1 MKKIL
6 KLFSLLLIFSLTCV
20 LFACEDTPAE
30 PPAHEHVDYVSN
42 LKFDLTSSTV
52 KAEVTV
58 KQFIDGDTTHF
69 NISESIDKT
78 GVLKARYLAINTPE
92 STGVIEEWGKK
103 ASSFTKEK
111 LSSAVSIY
119 VESDNEKWNLDST
132 GGRYLV
138 WVWYKTSK
146 DAEYRNLNLEI
157 LQEGLAISSNSGDN
171 KYGSTCLSAIAQAKA
186 EKLYVYSKE
195 KDPDF
200 YYGDRIDLTLKELR
214 INIEKYSGKRV
225 AFEAVVTKKVGETIY
240 VEEYDPETGLY
251 FGMQVYLGYGLPG
264 KALQILSKGNRV
276 LIVGSVQYY
285 EAGDTWQVSDL
296 RYRTAKPTDPNNV
309 RLISENNESPY
320 TKLDIER
327 FLNGKEEI
335 VVNVDGEDVNKTFSC
350 SSLMM
355 NTTVTVSDLTVKS
368 YYTTN
373 NGGNS
378 DGALTLTC
386 EVNGREIVVRTEVLH
401 DQEGKLLDGED
412 LKGKTIQVKGII
424 DYFKGTHQIKVFD
437 YEDILIQ
444 E

>member
-6 KLFSLLLIFSLTCV
+6 KLLSFILIFSLALV
-20 LFACEDTPAE
+20 LFACEETPEE
-30 PPAHEHVDYVSN
+30 PQEQEHIDYVSN
-42 LKFDLTSSTV
+42 LKFDLTSSSL

-69 NISESIDKT
+69 NISESVDAT
-78 GVLKARYLAINTPE
+78 GVLKARYLSINTPE

-119 VESDNEKWNLDST
+119 VESDNNKWNLDST

-138 WVWYKTSK
+138 WVWYKPSAT
-146 DAEYRNLNLEI
+146 AEYRNLNLEI
-157 LQEGLAISSNSGDN
+157 LQEGLAIASNSGDN
-171 KYGSTCLSAIAQAKA
+171 RYGSVCLDAIAQAKR
-186 EKLYVYSKE
+186 EKLYIHSKE

-200 YYGDRIDLTLKELR
+200 YYGDRVDLTLKELR
-214 INIEKYSGKRV
+214 TNIEKYSGVKV

-240 VEEYDPETGLY
+240 VEEYDPETNLY
-251 FGMQVYLGYGLPG
+251 FGMQVYLGYNLPG
-264 KALQILSKGNRV
+264 RALEILSKGNRV

-285 EAGDTWQVSDL
+285 EAGGTWQVSDL
-296 RYRTAKPTDPNNV
+296 KYRTAKPTDPNNV

-320 TKLDIER
+320 TQLDIDR

-335 VVNVDGEDVNKTFSC
+335 IVNVDGEDVNKTFSC
-350 SSLMM
+350 SALMM
-355 NTTVTVSDLTVKS
+355 NTTVTVDNLKVKS
-368 YYTTN
+368 FYTTN

-386 EVNGREIVVRTEVLH
+386 EVDGKEITVRTEVLH
-401 DQEGKLLDGED
+401 DQDGKLIKGED
-412 LKGKTIQVKGII
+412 LKDKIIQVKGII
-424 DYFKGTHQIKVFD
+424 DYYNGSYQVKVFD
-437 YEDILIQ
+437 FDDILIK
-444 E
+444 